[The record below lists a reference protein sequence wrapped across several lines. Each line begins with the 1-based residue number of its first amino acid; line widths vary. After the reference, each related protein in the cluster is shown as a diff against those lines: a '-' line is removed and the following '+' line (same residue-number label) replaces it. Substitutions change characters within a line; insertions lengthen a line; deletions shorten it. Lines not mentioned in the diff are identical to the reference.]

1 MGLLATHHVLLY
13 RTDPMTYQS
22 SPDLL
27 SAIQDTYSDFT
38 WQESVCAYFDLIGEP
53 DEDTVF
59 DAFCTTRGG
68 LRCLDEIRRTTNA
81 LLNATF
87 YVASFATCKAAGHAL
102 GDFDFDAEL
111 PALYVP
117 EHHLPKLCLLYAIE
131 ASLAMTPW
139 VKVEHGTVSY
149 DPAGH
154 IHDTL
159 VLKRDLMLSGPVSW
173 RFSPEDLPYLYR
185 PMATIAHWFSQQ
197 TEPVRFKACELDA
210 LAGGYLKRGQL
221 AAS

>member
-1 MGLLATHHVLLY
+1 
-13 RTDPMTYQS
+13 MTYQS

-27 SAIQDTYSDFT
+27 SAIQDTYIDFT

-59 DAFCTTRGG
+59 DAFCTIRGG

-87 YVASFATCKAAGHAL
+87 YVASFAISETAEHTL
-102 GDFDFDAEL
+102 GDFDFDIEL
-111 PALYVP
+111 PALYIP
-117 EHHLPKLCLLYAIE
+117 EHYLAKPCLLYAIE
-131 ASLAMTPW
+131 ASLEMTPW

-159 VLKRDLMLSGPVSW
+159 VLKRDLMLSGHVPW
-173 RFSPEDLPYLYR
+173 RFSLEDVPHLLQPI
-185 PMATIAHWFSQQ
+185 ATVAHWFTQQ
-197 TEPVRFKACELDA
+197 VVPVRFEAHELDK
-210 LAGGYLKRGQL
+210 LIGRYLRRGQL
-221 AAS
+221 AAG